1 MTKARRKTP
10 NGVEPAHL
18 NAPPRLRQSHIAEP
32 FKLLP
37 IEEGGFW
44 GKLSWIRLPRFRGG
58 RW

>member
-1 MTKARRKTP
+1 MTYARRKTP

-37 IEEGGFW
+37 MHEPGFFA
-44 GKLSWIRLPRFRGG
+44 RLLG
-58 RW
+58 RR